1 LKPKSVKWEA
11 QAGGNSF
18 HWTGIKPLQAVGTKM
33 NKRTTISVISV
44 LAVGAIVL
52 WVFYFQETDKLK
64 DAQAEIEEI
73 GVNIPMVDVESHISA
88 LYGGDVITFTDV
100 NLTAAIRETLN
111 KSQGPIYKS
120 DLKSLTVLV
129 WHYSNTFRDL
139 LESAEEAPE
148 KRIADL
154 TGLEYCVNLQ
164 VLSLYDNNISNIPS
178 LAGLTHLQMLY
189 LYDNNISDISALAGL
204 TNLES
209 LTLLNNNISDISPL
223 ASLANLEQLYLGS
236 NNISDISPL
245 ASLTNLT
252 YIELYN
258 NNISDISPLVG
269 FLSLRELYLQDN
281 NISDISPLLANSGLL
296 EGGTVYLRGN
306 PLSTA
311 SINDY
316 IPQLEARGVN
326 VVY

>member
-1 LKPKSVKWEA
+1 M
-11 QAGGNSF
+11 
-18 HWTGIKPLQAVGTKM
+18 GTKM

-64 DAQAEIEEI
+64 DAQARI
-73 GVNIPMVDVESHISA
+73 DA
-88 LYGGDVITFTDV
+88 LEGNVSTLEADLAAVPTGLVKLITPTVVAFPDV
-100 NLTAAIRETLN
+100 NLTAAIREALN
-111 KSQGPIYKS
+111 KAQGPIYKS

-189 LYDNNISDISALAGL
+189 LYDNNIGDISALAGL

-209 LTLLNNNISDISPL
+209 LTLLNNNISDISSL
-223 ASLANLEQLYLGS
+223 ASLVNLEWLYLGS

-245 ASLTNLT
+245 AGLTNLT
-252 YIELYN
+252 YIELYNNNIGDISPLISLTNLSYLRLYN

-269 FLSLRELYLQDN
+269 FLNLRELYLQDN
-281 NISDISPLLANSGLL
+281 NISDISPLLANSGLSG
-296 EGGTVYLRGN
+296 EDIVYLRGN
-306 PLSTA
+306 PLSTT

>member
-1 LKPKSVKWEA
+1 
-11 QAGGNSF
+11 
-18 HWTGIKPLQAVGTKM
+18 M
-33 NKRTTISVISV
+33 NKWTTISVISV

-52 WVFYFQETDKLK
+52 WVFYFQETDKPK

-73 GVNIPMVDVESHISA
+73 EVNIPMADVESHISA
-88 LYGGDVITFTDV
+88 LYAGDAIIFTDV
-100 NLTAAIRETLN
+100 NLEAAIREALN

-120 DLKSLTVLV
+120 DLESLTVLV

-148 KRIADL
+148 KRISDL

-178 LAGLTHLQMLY
+178 LAGLTNLRVLY

-223 ASLANLEQLYLGS
+223 ASLASLEWLYLGS

-245 ASLTNLT
+245 AGLTNLA
-252 YIELYN
+252 YIELYNNNISDISSLTSLINLSYLRLYN

-269 FLSLRELYLQDN
+269 FLNLRELYLQDN
-281 NISDISPLLANSGLL
+281 NISDISPLLANSGLSG
-296 EGGTVYLRGN
+296 EDIVYLRGN

-311 SINDY
+311 SVNDY
-316 IPQLEARGVN
+316 IPQLEARGIN
-326 VVY
+326 VEY

>member
-1 LKPKSVKWEA
+1 
-11 QAGGNSF
+11 
-18 HWTGIKPLQAVGTKM
+18 M

-52 WVFYFQETDKLK
+52 LVFYFQETDKLK

-120 DLKSLTVLV
+120 DLKSLTVLE
-129 WHYSNTFRDL
+129 WHYSNIFAGETATDI
-139 LESAEEAPE
+139 ESAGEATDR
-148 KRIADL
+148 RIADL

-209 LTLLNNNISDISPL
+209 LTLLNNNISDISSL
-223 ASLANLEQLYLGS
+223 ASLVNLEWLYLGS

-245 ASLTNLT
+245 AGLTNLT
-252 YIELYN
+252 YIELYNNNIGDISPLISLTNLSYLRLYN

-269 FLSLRELYLQDN
+269 FLNLRELYLQDN
-281 NISDISPLLANSGLL
+281 NISDISPLLANSGLS
-296 EGGTVYLRGN
+296 EGDTVYLRGN

-311 SINDY
+311 SVNDY
-316 IPQLEARGVN
+316 IPQLEGRGVN